1 MKLNT
6 ASVIAAF
13 TLLAGWYFHQP
24 YLWVPAT
31 ILLAA
36 VVDLFTR
43 RLVMSDDRAT
53 ALDFPPILW
62 GSAPYLKAIFGIVGL
77 YAMVGQVICAT
88 LLAWWAFT

>member
-13 TLLAGWYFHQP
+13 TLIAGGYFRQP

-43 RLVMSDDRAT
+43 RLVMSDDHTT
-53 ALDFPPILW
+53 ASEFPPILW
-62 GSAPYLKAIFGIVGL
+62 RAAPYLKAIFGIIGF
-77 YAMVGQVICAT
+77 YAMIGQVICAT